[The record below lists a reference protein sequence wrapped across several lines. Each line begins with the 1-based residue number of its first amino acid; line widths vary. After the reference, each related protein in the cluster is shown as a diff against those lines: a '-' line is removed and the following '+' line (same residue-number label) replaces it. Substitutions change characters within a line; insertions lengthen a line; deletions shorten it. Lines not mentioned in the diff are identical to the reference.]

1 MRKIKVIILDG
12 SEMKNITSIRLF
24 SRKRQIHITNDKLHI
39 RDNMVTSEDIIK
51 NVEASLKI
59 EKRVREGKSICDKQ

>member
-24 SRKRQIHITNDKLHI
+24 SRKRQIHITNDKLRI

-59 EKRVREGKSICDKQ
+59 EKRVREGKSIWDKQ